1 MINMSTQNNC
11 ITLQEPFK
19 IISGDTIMPVLEED
33 EVLLKTNFI
42 GLCGTDLSSYKG
54 SMPLVSYPRIPGH
67 EVGATI
73 IKKGSN
79 VPDSFL
85 VGDQVTVNPYSSCG
99 QCVACKAGRFN
110 TCQYNQTLGV
120 QRDGAMRQYF
130 NIPYTKL
137 YKSQKLSL
145 QRLALVEPLSVGYHA
160 SERAAIS
167 ANDTILVIGCVVIGI
182 GAILAAVQKG
192 ATVIAADIDDA
203 KLEFIKQFGVRY
215 TINTKTQDSPSFIK
229 NLTGDKGV
237 DVVIEA
243 VGSSSTYQM
252 ALDLVGF
259 AGRVVAIGYAKEP
272 IALNTSLIVRK
283 ELNVMGSRNALN
295 EFGPVIEMLE
305 EDKWPF
311 DQLISKIYPLEE
323 TATAF
328 DYWYHNPDKVIKIL
342 IELK

>member
-1 MINMSTQNNC
+1 MN
-11 ITLQEPFK
+11 K
-19 IISGDTIMPVLEED
+19 AVRLEEAFTISLID
-33 EVLLKTNFI
+33 TDEPAVNDHEVLVKVNFI

-54 SMPLVSYPRIPGH
+54 SMPLVTYPRIPGH

-73 IKKGSN
+73 IKKGSR
-79 VPDSFL
+79 VPAHFL

-99 QCVACKAGRFN
+99 QCPACKAGRFN
-110 TCQYNQTLGV
+110 TCQFNQTLGV

-130 NIPYTKL
+130 SIPYTKL
-137 YKSQKLSL
+137 YKSEKLTLQK
-145 QRLALVEPLSVGYHA
+145 LALVEPLSVGYHA
-160 SERAAIS
+160 SERAAINS
-167 ANDTILVIGCVVIGI
+167 NDTVLVIGCGVIGI
-182 GAILAAVQKG
+182 GALLAAVQKG
-192 ATVIAADIDDA
+192 AKVIAADIDDE
-203 KLEFIKQFGVRY
+203 KLAFIKQFGVSH
-215 TINTKTQDSPSFIK
+215 TINTKTQDCASFIQ

-243 VGSSSTYQM
+243 VGASSTYQM
-252 ALDLVGF
+252 ALEVVGF

-295 EFGPVIEMLE
+295 EFGQVIKMLE

-311 DQLISKIYPLEE
+311 DQLISKTYPLEE